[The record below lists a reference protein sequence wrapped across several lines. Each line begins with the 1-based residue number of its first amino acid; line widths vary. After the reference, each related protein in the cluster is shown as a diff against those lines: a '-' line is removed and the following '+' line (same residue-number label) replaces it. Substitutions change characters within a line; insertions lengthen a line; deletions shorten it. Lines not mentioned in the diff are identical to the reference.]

1 MTKPSQISTFPS
13 SRSTKARSTSK
24 NNMSKTAFLFPGQ
37 GSQTVGMG
45 RDLAR
50 AFPVAQQTFE
60 EANDALGF
68 NLAELCWNGPEE
80 QLRLT
85 EFTQPAIFT
94 VSVAALRVLAAAGV
108 TADYLAGH
116 SLGEYSANVA
126 ADSIEFAAG
135 ARTVRRR
142 GQLMQQAVPAGQGA
156 MAAILGM
163 APDSV
168 AAICQEVVEELAAP
182 VEPANMNTPE
192 QTVISGAT
200 AAVER
205 AVVLARERGA
215 KRAVLLQVSAP
226 FHCSLMQ
233 PAQDALSPILQSIP
247 FSSAKAPIAINVD
260 ARLVSD
266 GNALR
271 DALVRQVTGAV
282 RWTESMQLLI
292 AEGVTTFVEVGPG
305 KVLSGLLRQIDRTQK
320 CAHVEDPASLEKLL
334 AVPGPGNMRD
344 G

>member
-1 MTKPSQISTFPS
+1 
-13 SRSTKARSTSK
+13 
-24 NNMSKTAFLFPGQ
+24 MSKTAFLFPGQ
-37 GSQTVGMG
+37 GSQSVGMG
-45 RDLAR
+45 RDLAA
-50 AFPVAQQTFE
+50 AFPIARQTFE

-68 NLAELCWNGPEE
+68 DLAELCFSGPEE

-94 VSVAALRVLAAAGV
+94 VSVAALRVLAAAGA
-108 TADYLAGH
+108 TADYFAGH

-126 ADSIEFAAG
+126 AGTIEFAPA

-142 GQLMQQAVPAGQGA
+142 GQLMQEAVPAGQGA

-163 APDSV
+163 PVESV
-168 AAICQEVVEELAAP
+168 IAACQDASSEVGAP
-182 VEPANMNTPE
+182 VEPANMNSPE

-205 AVVLARERGA
+205 AIALAKERGA
-215 KRAVLLQVSAP
+215 RRAVLLQVSAP

-233 PAQDALSPILQSIP
+233 PAQDAL
-247 FSSAKAPIAINVD
+247 APVLESLSFLPARVPVVVNVD
-260 ARLVSD
+260 AALVTD
-266 GNALR
+266 AEVLR

-292 AEGVTTFVEVGPG
+292 AEGVTNFVEVGPG
-305 KVLSGLLRQIDRTQK
+305 KVLSGLLRQIDRSQK
-320 CAHVEDPASLEKLL
+320 CGQAEDPASIEKLL
-334 AVPGPGNMRD
+334 AALS
-344 G
+344 

>member
-1 MTKPSQISTFPS
+1 
-13 SRSTKARSTSK
+13 
-24 NNMSKTAFLFPGQ
+24 
-37 GSQTVGMG
+37 MG
-45 RDLAR
+45 RDLAL
-50 AFPVAQQTFE
+50 AFPVAQQTFA

-68 NLAELCWNGPEE
+68 DLAELCWNGPEE
-80 QLRLT
+80 RLRLT

-94 VSVAALRVLAAAGV
+94 ASVAALRVLTAAGV

-126 ADSIEFAAG
+126 AGTIDFAAA
-135 ARTVRRR
+135 ARTVHRR

-163 APDSV
+163 PPDTV
-168 AAICQEVVEELAAP
+168 AAVCQDAAREMGAP
-182 VEPANMNTPE
+182 VEPANMNAPE

-205 AVVLARERGA
+205 ATVLARERGA
-215 KRAVLLQVSAP
+215 KRAVILHVSAP

-233 PAQDALSPILQSIP
+233 PAQDALAPILQSLS
-247 FSSAKAPIAINVD
+247 FSSAKIPIVVNVD

-266 GNALR
+266 GVALR
-271 DALVRQVTGAV
+271 DALIRQVTGAV

-292 AEGVTTFVEVGPG
+292 AQGVTTFVEVGPG
-305 KVLSGLLRQIDRTQK
+305 KVLSGLLRQIDRSQK
-320 CAHVEDPASLEKLL
+320 CGHVEDPASLEKLL
-334 AVPGPGNMRD
+334 AVVSS
-344 G
+344 

>member
-1 MTKPSQISTFPS
+1 
-13 SRSTKARSTSK
+13 
-24 NNMSKTAFLFPGQ
+24 
-37 GSQTVGMG
+37 MG
-45 RDLAR
+45 RALAD
-50 AFPVAQQTFE
+50 AFPIARQTFE

-68 NLAELCWNGPEE
+68 DLAGLCFSGPEE

-94 VSVAALRVLAAAGV
+94 VSVAALRVLAAAGA
-108 TADYLAGH
+108 TADYFAGH

-126 ADSIEFAAG
+126 AGTIEFAAA

-142 GQLMQQAVPAGQGA
+142 GQFMQEAVPAGQGA

-163 APDSV
+163 PAESV
-168 AAICQEVVEELAAP
+168 IAVCQDASREVGAP

-205 AVVLARERGA
+205 AIVLAKERGA
-215 KRAVLLQVSAP
+215 RRAVLLQVSAP

-233 PAQDALSPILQSIP
+233 PAQDALAPVLEGLP
-247 FSSAKAPIAINVD
+247 FVPAKVPVVVNVD
-260 ARLVSD
+260 AALVAEPE
-266 GNALR
+266 ALR
-271 DALVRQVTGAV
+271 DALIRQVTGAV

-292 AEGVTTFVEVGPG
+292 AEGVTSFVEVGPG
-305 KVLSGLLRQIDRTQK
+305 KVLSGLLRQIDRSQK
-320 CAHVEDPASLEKLL
+320 CAQAEDPASIEKLL
-334 AVPGPGNMRD
+334 AVSS
-344 G
+344 